1 MDTMPGIATL
11 LRELPSGYEQA
22 CFNTGAILRKRDI
35 KNPDDLMMLNLFHLI
50 TGCSLVEISAISKM
64 AQIGNISDVAFMK
77 RFKNSN
83 EWFKWIIDKII
94 TNGLI
99 SYELPENLN
108 KYRILAVDASEVREK
123 GRSGRLYRLHFAL
136 DITKMEAAT
145 YRITTSK
152 IGEKLNNFE
161 FAKND
166 LVLAD
171 RGYATTPGIEYCK
184 QQNIDFIL
192 RISANNIRFCDKEG
206 NVLDIR
212 DEIIGKEAG
221 EKNVY
226 VKTKESNI
234 IPVRI
239 CFKKKDEKSIEKMKK
254 KLHRYQVKNQ
264 FKMSDK
270 TKLFNEY
277 IVVATSLK
285 SNIDAQDVLDLYRY
299 RWQVELYFKRLKS
312 ILDYGELPK
321 KKEESIFAWL
331 NGKLMVALLIEKVI
345 SKVSFFPKTKT
356 ESYEEYLARN

>member
-1 MDTMPGIATL
+1 M
-11 LRELPSGYEQA
+11 
-22 CFNTGAILRKRDI
+22 
-35 KNPDDLMMLNLFHLI
+35 
-50 TGCSLVEISAISKM
+50 
-64 AQIGNISDVAFMK
+64 
-77 RFKNSN
+77 
-83 EWFKWIIDKII
+83 
-94 TNGLI
+94 
-99 SYELPENLN
+99 N

-161 FAKND
+161 FAEND

-212 DEIIGKEAG
+212 DEIIGKDAG

-285 SNIDAQDVLDLYRY
+285 SNI
-299 RWQVELYFKRLKS
+299 
-312 ILDYGELPK
+312 
-321 KKEESIFAWL
+321 
-331 NGKLMVALLIEKVI
+331 
-345 SKVSFFPKTKT
+345 
-356 ESYEEYLARN
+356 